1 MNDPHRILKR
11 LIPLRDQAEWM
22 ELEDD
27 SEPSEISRELQ
38 DLADSMKRLPRSAP
52 ITQAVSD
59 IEAAVGRI
67 YEYLDTPQGPE
78 SQDHQ
83 EACVSRLNDAIESL
97 TNYQEREA
105 L

>member
-1 MNDPHRILKR
+1 MDGAADDDEPKAIAEELEQLERR
-11 LIPLRDQAEWM
+11 LRDSPWSPPNRQA
-22 ELEDD
+22 
-27 SEPSEISRELQ
+27 
-38 DLADSMKRLPRSAP
+38 A
-52 ITQAVSD
+52 SD
-59 IEAAVGRI
+59 IDAAVGRI

-78 SQDHQ
+78 AQDHQ